1 MLTLAAGT
9 SRGPRDVPFTPIAL
23 RMHLPKGISQGGRR
37 KYQTTVGSA
46 FTHSHNIRQYMS
58 YKIDACALMNA
69 LLETW
74 PELIFDLS
82 TTGDSIHGNDRTRPH
97 CTLQNADPWL
107 LYSESLLQ
115 ELARGPR
122 KWCSRAP
129 VRNDIVGPINTV
141 IDALWDLEDHLRYCI
156 YLHYA
161 GQRDFT
167 Q

>member
-1 MLTLAAGT
+1 MCERRANRSLVFPPP
-9 SRGPRDVPFTPIAL
+9 SL
-23 RMHLPKGISQGGRR
+23 RNAFREVHPEGNRR
-37 KYQTTVGSA
+37 P
-46 FTHSHNIRQYMS
+46 
-58 YKIDACALMNA
+58 L
-69 LLETW
+69 
-74 PELIFDLS
+74 
-82 TTGDSIHGNDRTRPH
+82 

-141 IDALWDLEDHLRYCI
+141 IDALWDLEDHLRYCV

-161 GQRDFT
+161 GQRDFI